1 MHAGLTAGSKPA
13 LVSFGLD
20 GIKPASSQLGFP
32 ATLTHT
38 LSQLGNMSLF
48 AIKAIAV
55 ADREITVEW
64 GVKRVECMAADM
76 W

>member
-1 MHAGLTAGSKPA
+1 MILNEKWTR
-13 LVSFGLD
+13 
-20 GIKPASSQLGFP
+20 
-32 ATLTHT
+32 T
-38 LSQLGNMSLF
+38 LSQLGNMGLF

-64 GVKRVECMAADM
+64 GVKRVECTAADM